1 MPSYKREE
9 LYANYDFPSTTITD
23 DFEQVLKIEYVLY
36 DESTN
41 SYCVVIR
48 NAIPNHITQIL
59 FEDCV
64 RHCTLQIYN
73 TTFKTYAQ
81 PRKNCVFADQGI
93 TRQKYSNTE
102 VPTTPWTPMM
112 KELRDYI
119 SRDGFVSNAALVN
132 GFLEK
137 DHYIDY
143 HSDKDLRD
151 GRNIV
156 STVSLGGSRVFS
168 FMRISDGQLM
178 PPVILNNGD
187 LVYFWGGTNANYKH
201 SILKPVHGIDRS
213 VRYSVTFRQIDVI

>member
-1 MPSYKREE
+1 
-9 LYANYDFPSTTITD
+9 
-23 DFEQVLKIEYVLY
+23 
-36 DESTN
+36 
-41 SYCVVIR
+41 
-48 NAIPNHITQIL
+48 
-59 FEDCV
+59 
-64 RHCTLQIYN
+64 
-73 TTFKTYAQ
+73 
-81 PRKNCVFADQGI
+81 
-93 TRQKYSNTE
+93 
-102 VPTTPWTPMM
+102 MM

-137 DHYIDY
+137 GHYIDY

-168 FMRISDGQLM
+168 FKRISDNTLM

-201 SILKPVHGIDRS
+201 SILKPVHGTDSS
-213 VRYSVTFRQIDVI
+213 VRYSVTFRLIDVI